1 MTKEQEAM
9 LFMII
14 KQNDAVLEMNWQLL
28 QTLAPLPPMEFADD
42 FDGSQPVKATLQ

>member
-14 KQNDAVLEMNWQLL
+14 KQNDAVLEMNWQII
-28 QTLAPLPPMEFADD
+28 QTLAPLPPMEEIE